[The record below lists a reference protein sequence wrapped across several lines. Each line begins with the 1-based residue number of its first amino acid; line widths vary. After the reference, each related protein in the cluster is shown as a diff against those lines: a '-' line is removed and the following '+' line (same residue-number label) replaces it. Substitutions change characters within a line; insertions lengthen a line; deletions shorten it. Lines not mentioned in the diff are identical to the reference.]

1 MARASIDLS
10 WLASLLTKTPTTT
23 PNPTFGDTQEQPY
36 TDPVTGNSSTVP
48 AYTDAQGNEI
58 PGTLPKNADT
68 TSRFTVP
75 SKWQTFVHPEAA
87 AAINSLNSQYASRP
101 IIANQIND
109 VNNQVGAKNFDIVK
123 NAGGVPNALS
133 KVPSDAGYLLTGGDY
148 QPTHTGV
155 EGRALLNNA
164 ANIQA
169 PQSAA
174 DVTQANVNLSQATG
188 ELSREPVTEAGLA
201 QQDVNNLSR
210 LLHVDAPTIN
220 LNAQQIK
227 AQTGLEPTVEQVREY
242 TINQQKQ
249 EAQLGLK
256 TATERNTLYDSYG
269 APTMHNQAVK
279 DLADSSNYPIQSP
292 YENRIN
298 PSGTIT
304 PRTRNP
310 LGMSSM
316 AQTMG
321 AMSDLTNANGVDT
334 IKDNAGHTYTIPKA
348 PPSDVDPLNP
358 PNSGRGLV
366 SNPETGTPT
375 TSKPWNINDYHGGIN
390 GSLVPN
396 APDLTAV
403 KARLNELHTK
413 ILSGTPLSPSEFQEY
428 TNLQGQ

>member
-1 MARASIDLS
+1 MARANIDLS
-10 WLASLLTKTPTTT
+10 WLASLLTQTPTTT
-23 PNPTFGDTQEQPY
+23 PNPTFGDTQEKPY

-58 PGTLPKNADT
+58 PGTIPSGADT

-101 IIANQIND
+101 IIAQQTHDIGNTI
-109 VNNQVGAKNFDIVK
+109 GAQ
-123 NAGGVPNALS
+123 
-133 KVPSDAGYLLTGGDY
+133 DAGLMRPLMAPALQNPDISNTQAYLATGGDY

-169 PQSAA
+169 TQSAA

-279 DLADSSNYPIQSP
+279 ELADSENYPIQSS

-310 LGMSSM
+310 LGMSAM

-413 ILSGTPLSPSEFQEY
+413 VLSGTPLSPSEFQEY

>member
-1 MARASIDLS
+1 MPRANIDLS
-10 WLASLLTKTPTTT
+10 WLASLLTTTPTTT
-23 PNPTFGDTQEQPY
+23 PNPTFGDTQEKPY

-58 PGTLPKNADT
+58 PGTVPSGADT

-101 IIANQIND
+101 IIAQQTHDIGNTI
-109 VNNQVGAKNFDIVK
+109 GAQ
-123 NAGGVPNALS
+123 
-133 KVPSDAGYLLTGGDY
+133 DAGLMRPLMSPALQNPNISNTQAYLATGGDY

-155 EGRALLNNA
+155 EGRALLDNA

-174 DVTQANVNLSQATG
+174 DVVSAGNVLHETQGVAARMNTTEQSLDQDAINRLSQLTHVEAPQIKLTADRLAG
-188 ELSREPVTEAGLA
+188 ELRRQPTYEEIRE
-201 QQDVNNLSR
+201 D
-210 LLHVDAPTIN
+210 LL
-220 LNAQQIK
+220 Q
-227 AQTGLEPTVEQVREY
+227 
-242 TINQQKQ
+242 QQKQ
-249 EAQLGLK
+249 DAQLGLK
-256 TATERNTLYDSYG
+256 TSTERNILYDSYG
-269 APTMHNQAVK
+269 APTMHNQAIK
-279 DLADSSNYPIQSP
+279 ELADSSNYPIQSP
-292 YENRIN
+292 YENQIN

-304 PRTRNP
+304 PRMRNP
-310 LGMSSM
+310 LGMSAM

-321 AMSDLTNANGVDT
+321 TMSDLTNANGVDT

-348 PPSDVDPLNP
+348 PPSDIDPLNP
-358 PNSGRGLV
+358 PNSGRGLI

-375 TSKPWNINDYHGGIN
+375 TSKPWNITDYHGGIN

-396 APDLTAV
+396 APNLTAM
-403 KARLNELHTK
+403 KTRLSELHTK
-413 ILSGTPLSPSEFQEY
+413 VLSGTPLSPFEFQEY